1 MSSDAPTTG
10 GNGGMGGTA
19 VPRAPQS
26 RAAGVPMFGRN
37 DLGFLMDVELRVSVE
52 LGRTRMR
59 IDELLQ
65 LGPGGIVK
73 LDKLAGEPLDV
84 RVNDRLIAHGEA
96 VVLGEKFGIRLVDVI
111 ERPERN

>member
-1 MSSDAPTTG
+1 MSNEAPGSG
-10 GNGGMGGTA
+10 GNGGSVIGGGA
-19 VPRAPQS
+19 IRAGG
-26 RAAGVPMFGRN
+26 RAGVALFGRS

-52 LGRTRMR
+52 LGRCKMR

-65 LGPGGIVK
+65 LGPGGVVK

-96 VVLGEKFGIRLVDVI
+96 VVLGEKFGIRLVDVL

>member
-1 MSSDAPTTG
+1 MNGHPTNGADDAG
-10 GNGGMGGTA
+10 GSATRP
-19 VPRAPQS
+19 VPPRQ
-26 RAAGVPMFGRN
+26 AGVPMFGRN

-52 LGRTRMR
+52 LGRCKLR

-65 LGPGGIVK
+65 LGPGGIIK

-96 VVLGEKFGIRLVDVI
+96 VVLGEKFGVRLVDVI

>member
-1 MSSDAPTTG
+1 MSSELPPSGASG
-10 GNGGMGGTA
+10 GAGGRGGL
-19 VPRAPQS
+19 P
-26 RAAGVPMFGRN
+26 GLPMFGRS

-52 LGRTRMR
+52 LGRCRMR

-96 VVLGEKFGIRLVDVI
+96 VVLGEKFGVRLVDVV
-111 ERPERN
+111 ERPERGC

>member
-1 MSSDAPTTG
+1 MSNDVPGSGALAG
-10 GNGGMGGTA
+10 GVGA
-19 VPRAPQS
+19 R
-26 RAAGVPMFGRN
+26 GVPMFGRS

-52 LGRTRMR
+52 LGRCRMR

-96 VVLGEKFGIRLVDVI
+96 VVLGEKFGVRLVDVV